1 MAPLR
6 QGIVDQIASGGKRLR
21 AALAVLACELFG
33 EPPATA
39 LDFAAAIEHLQNA
52 SLIHDDIADG
62 DRQRRNQIATWAKH
76 GIGHAVNIGDGFL
89 PLVTLAIVEAPYA
102 EAVKLQLFRLLAE
115 CGLEMVEGQAL
126 DLSFRAKR
134 GVSLEEY
141 FDCTAKKTGA
151 LLSLAT
157 IGGAVIGGGGDEH
170 LMLLREFARLAGVAF
185 QIRDDLL
192 DIEGTKGRQ
201 PGSDVLEGKLTI
213 LAVHAG
219 LNANPRQRARLFAI
233 LAKPRAVK
241 SSADLPGPSICI
253 GILGRRRTRAALAT
267 RSSRRRRSTSIACR
281 TARQSTDYSD
291 SAATSDLDAVNHRIH
306 RRPVRSDQHSGRRP
320 L

>member
-192 DIEGTKGRQ
+192 DVEGTKGRQ

-241 SSADLPGPSICI
+241 SSADLRWVLDLYRDLGTAAYARRA
-253 GILGRRRTRAALAT
+253 GDEILEEAAQHVYRLPDSAAKY
-267 RSSRRRRSTSIACR
+267 RLLRLCRYFGSRRR
-281 TARQSTDYSD
+281 
-291 SAATSDLDAVNHRIH
+291 
-306 RRPVRSDQHSGRRP
+306 
-320 L
+320 